1 MFDRK
6 QDKSSLCVVCLCVY
20 RKLEGDLII
29 VGLYILTLLL
39 NLLQIVSFCS
49 VIQGH
54 DQSSTLSQ
62 HTVELTLP
70 KHSPLHR
77 DLLRYAKLME
87 WLKNTHREKYE
98 GLSRVSAISQKI
110 LKGTVRCFVQHAYLL
125 SCRQLDEI
133 DTTLI
138 SVP

>member
-1 MFDRK
+1 MGLTYRF
-6 QDKSSLCVVCLCVY
+6 VY
-20 RKLEGDLII
+20 IECIM
-29 VGLYILTLLL
+29 YCM
-39 NLLQIVSFCS
+39 SPHS

-62 HTVELTLP
+62 HTAELTLP

-98 GLSRVSAISQKI
+98 GLSRVSDVTKY
-110 LKGTVRCFVQHAYLL
+110 LKEQWK
-125 SCRQLDEI
+125 
-133 DTTLI
+133 
-138 SVP
+138 

>member
-1 MFDRK
+1 M
-6 QDKSSLCVVCLCVY
+6 
-20 RKLEGDLII
+20 DLLL
-29 VGLYILTLLL
+29 GLSKLTLLL
-39 NLLQIVSFCS
+39 DVLVIVSPHS

-62 HTVELTLP
+62 HTAELSLP

-98 GLSRVSAISQKI
+98 GLSRVSAAI
-110 LKGTVRCFVQHAYLL
+110 
-125 SCRQLDEI
+125 
-133 DTTLI
+133 
-138 SVP
+138 

>member
-1 MFDRK
+1 MHLKKRK
-6 QDKSSLCVVCLCVY
+6 INIFLIFSSH
-20 RKLEGDLII
+20 
-29 VGLYILTLLL
+29 
-39 NLLQIVSFCS
+39 F

-62 HTVELTLP
+62 HTAELTLP

-98 GLSRVSAISQKI
+98 GLSRVSAFIQ
-110 LKGTVRCFVQHAYLL
+110 TM
-125 SCRQLDEI
+125 CR
-133 DTTLI
+133 
-138 SVP
+138 S

>member
-1 MFDRK
+1 M
-6 QDKSSLCVVCLCVY
+6 L
-20 RKLEGDLII
+20 
-29 VGLYILTLLL
+29 
-39 NLLQIVSFCS
+39 IVSTRS

-62 HTVELTLP
+62 HTAELTLP

-98 GLSRVSAISQKI
+98 GLSRVSAFI
-110 LKGTVRCFVQHAYLL
+110 LGI
-125 SCRQLDEI
+125 CRSWKVLKSIDLGFLKKKALD
-133 DTTLI
+133 
-138 SVP
+138 